1 MASPLPVLAGPDA
14 LAELRSHGLRP
25 DRVRVLAAASG
36 GPKGLVLHGLDRV
49 LFPWLLARRT
59 PLHAVGS
66 SIGSWRLACLA
77 QPDPVAAL
85 ERFADAYVAQRY
97 PSKPPP
103 AEVSRQSAGIL
114 DAILGRAGAGHLAR
128 HATLRAHVVTVRA
141 RHLVAREGRAQ
152 ALALG
157 VTAALNAVDRRALNA
172 SLERVVFDAIGE
184 DGAPDRGP
192 FAPWGALRTRHAP
205 LLEANAKDALMASAA
220 VPLVMEGV
228 RDPVAAPKG
237 VYRDG
242 GMSDYH
248 FGAEIDPDDGLAL
261 YPHFFPELA
270 PGWFDKKLRWRRT
283 RGLRRTI
290 VIAPSPTFVAQLP
303 LAKIPDR
310 QDFARLDDDA
320 RIRVWRAVLDATRR
334 MGDALA
340 ALLERDRLAM
350 VARPLR

>member
-1 MASPLPVLAGPDA
+1 MRDESLIHFHHGRRISAGLHLPRNGAAAPEPEPSPEPTVSLMSPVSIASVA
-14 LAELRSHGLRP
+14 LASQFL
-25 DRVRVLAAASG
+25 
-36 GPKGLVLHGLDRV
+36 
-49 LFPWLLARRT
+49 LFCFALLMT
-59 PLHAVGS
+59 
-66 SIGSWRLACLA
+66 
-77 QPDPVAAL
+77 
-85 ERFADAYVAQRY
+85 
-97 PSKPPP
+97 
-103 AEVSRQSAGIL
+103 
-114 DAILGRAGAGHLAR
+114 
-128 HATLRAHVVTVRA
+128 
-141 RHLVAREGRAQ
+141 
-152 ALALG
+152 
-157 VTAALNAVDRRALNA
+157 
-172 SLERVVFDAIGE
+172 
-184 DGAPDRGP
+184 
-192 FAPWGALRTRHAP
+192 
-205 LLEANAKDALMASAA
+205 SAA
-220 VPLVMEGV
+220 VSLVMEGV